1 MDSLTMRRILVI
13 AAFGLVGW
21 ALCGAIM
28 FIGMAV
34 MPLETTI
41 IVHAIGAP
49 IIFATLSWIY
59 FTRFGYTTTL
69 ATAVIFVAIVVAV
82 DFFLVALVINK
93 SLDMF
98 ASLMGTWIPWLLIFL
113 STILTGRAVATRSA
127 QVQRA

>member
-1 MDSLTMRRILVI
+1 LVI

-59 FTRFGYTTTL
+59 FTRFGYTTPL

>member
-59 FTRFGYTTTL
+59 FTRFGYTTPL

>member
-1 MDSLTMRRILVI
+1 MDSLTMRRMLVI

-59 FTRFGYTTTL
+59 FTRFGYTTPL